1 MIWGITIHG
10 RKGREGGRTGER
22 EKLGCDGASTEASTL
37 RSFIAARVAGSR
49 QGLYFSAVS
58 WGSQGRGQDF
68 GEAAVYS
75 GGDAREGSE
84 GNTPGSWRTAA
95 CISERDLNGHPSVQH
110 RSIGDTACD
119 HRGWAGLPVRGLET
133 RTERHRQTEPGGGG
147 FVDMN
152 KPEPS
157 SSSMGSRLKAAGLL
171 QTPWSVRSPI
181 DTVCRLG

>member
-1 MIWGITIHG
+1 MYHLGFSPTIS
-10 RKGREGGRTGER
+10 RTGER

-110 RSIGDTACD
+110 SSIGDTACD

-147 FVDMN
+147 FQ
-152 KPEPS
+152 
-157 SSSMGSRLKAAGLL
+157 GASRAAPGKSGLHVRGEGEHVMALESREGTSASRIL
-171 QTPWSVRSPI
+171 QFSANH
-181 DTVCRLG
+181 LL